1 MAALSPPPAT
11 ALTSVNG
18 RGGSDGSITIH
29 GGSITANGSTG
40 IGGGSSDTII
50 TINDGFI
57 IANGSTGAGI
67 GGGMADRANGGGY
80 GGDIII
86 TGGSVTA
93 ISKKG
98 GAGIGGGNG
107 GNGGYIT
114 IRGGSIIAVSEEY
127 GSEGGA
133 RLSEPKIKFITR
145 KFCKKYVNVTFIFSP
160 LQIAMYMKKQRI
172 TPIFT
177 FLPPSVTA
185 RSVLQCLLN
194 RVLS

>member
-1 MAALSPPPAT
+1 MKLILADGCSLTIDGGINVTGNNSLTIYGQSLGTGSLSAT
-11 ALTSVNG
+11 AES
-18 RGGSDGSITIH
+18 GSG
-29 GGSITANGSTG
+29 N
-40 IGGGSSDTII
+40 
-50 TINDGFI
+50 
-57 IANGSTGAGI
+57 AGI